1 MKSSSASSKSG
12 GNPFVKEVRHTTG
25 SQFASPSVI
34 QDLSQQLADA
44 TMQTPPKSHRQ
55 QQMEMMKSSTN
66 PQSQNVSKS
75 RGQL

>member
-12 GNPFVKEVRHTTG
+12 SGYVRDVRP
-25 SQFASPSVI
+25 FASPSVI

-55 QQMEMMKSSTN
+55 QQMEMSQQQQ
-66 PQSQNVSKS
+66 PQSQNVSKGK
-75 RGQL
+75 GQL

>member
-12 GNPFVKEVRHTTG
+12 GGYVRDVRPFNA

-55 QQMEMMKSSTN
+55 QQMEMSQQQQ
-66 PQSQNVSKS
+66 PQSQNKGK
-75 RGQL
+75 GQL

>member
-55 QQMEMMKSSTN
+55 QQMEMSQQQQ
-66 PQSQNVSKS
+66 PQSQNKGK
-75 RGQL
+75 GQL